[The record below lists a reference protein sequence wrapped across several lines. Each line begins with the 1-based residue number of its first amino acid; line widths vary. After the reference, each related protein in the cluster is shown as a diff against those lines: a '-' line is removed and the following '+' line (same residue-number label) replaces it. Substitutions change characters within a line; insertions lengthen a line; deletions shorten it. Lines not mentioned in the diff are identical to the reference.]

1 MAAGLKQNNTKPGDG
16 VSWEDL
22 FAIDAGGL
30 TNATR
35 SNFFV
40 ELKNLPNGMTIAVA
54 YYKGTGA
61 LTLTEFADFPIGSE
75 IHASAITSPTIYIHK
90 TQTATPVIGDWFYIA
105 GTVVS

>member
-1 MAAGLKQNNTKPGDG
+1 MLAGLKQNNIKPGDG

-40 ELKNLPNGMTIAVA
+40 ELVKLSDGTTIAVA

-61 LTLTEFADFPIGSE
+61 LTLTEFAAFPIGSE

-90 TQTATPVIGDWFYIA
+90 TQTATPVIGDWFYIQGA
-105 GTVVS
+105 VVS